1 MTDEVN
7 TVDAEEFEVV
17 KFELLEV
24 LRHEL
29 SGWDIE
35 PTLLRKAFMA
45 AVAELVDD
53 NFGGKQAAGGAA

>member
-1 MTDEVN
+1 
-7 TVDAEEFEVV
+7 
-17 KFELLEV
+17 LLEV

-29 SGWDIE
+29 GGWDIE

-53 NFGGKQAAGGAA
+53 DFGGKQNEAGIRTTVTSYWS